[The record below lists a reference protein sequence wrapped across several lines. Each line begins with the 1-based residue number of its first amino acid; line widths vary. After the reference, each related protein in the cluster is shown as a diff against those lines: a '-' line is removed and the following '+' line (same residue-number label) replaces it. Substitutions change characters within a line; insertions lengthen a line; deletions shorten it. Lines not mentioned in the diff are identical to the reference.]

1 LIASPHISNNAS
13 KMMNEKKE
21 INMSNGVNKMNNNKG
36 KLRYR
41 KDSVHDEQFILKQVK
56 SCQSEESDGVIND
69 YY

>member
-1 LIASPHISNNAS
+1 
-13 KMMNEKKE
+13 MNEKKE